1 MDKIIAD
8 FELDVRGQCCPY
20 PLIRTKETMDNLET
34 DEVLLVIANES
45 MTPQNI
51 ATWTKKTGNVLLAV
65 EEKEGIFYIYV
76 RKA

>member
-8 FELDVRGQCCPY
+8 FEIDVRGQCCPY
-20 PLIRTKETMDNLET
+20 PLIRTKQTMDDLESN
-34 DEVLLVIANES
+34 EVLLVVANDAI
-45 MTPQNI
+45 TPQNI

-65 EEKEGIFYIYV
+65 EEKEGIFNIYV

>member
-20 PLIRTKETMDNLET
+20 PLIRTKELMDELEKG
-34 DEVLLVIANES
+34 EVLLVIANEA

-65 EEKEGIFYIYV
+65 EEKGGVFNIYV

>member
-8 FELDVRGQCCPY
+8 FEIDVMGQCCPY
-20 PLIRTKETMDNLET
+20 PLIRTKQTMDDLESN
-34 DEVLLVIANES
+34 EVLLVIANDAI
-45 MTPQNI
+45 TPQNI

-65 EEKEGIFYIYV
+65 EEKEGIFNIYV

>member
-8 FELDVRGQCCPY
+8 FEIDVRGQCCPY
-20 PLIRTKETMDNLET
+20 PLIRTKQTMDDLESN
-34 DEVLLVIANES
+34 EVLLVIANDAI
-45 MTPQNI
+45 TPQNI

-65 EEKEGIFYIYV
+65 EEKEGIFNIYV

>member
-20 PLIRTKETMDNLET
+20 PLIRTKEIMDELET
-34 DEVLLVIANES
+34 NEVLLVVANEA

-51 ATWTKKTGNVLLAV
+51 ATWAKKTGNVLLAV
-65 EEKEGIFYIYV
+65 EEKGGVFNIYL

>member
-8 FELDVRGQCCPY
+8 LELDVRGQCCPY
-20 PLIRTKETMDNLET
+20 PLIRTKELMDELET
-34 DEVLLVIANES
+34 DEVLLVIANEP

-65 EEKEGIFYIYV
+65 EEKGGVFNIYV

>member
-8 FELDVRGQCCPY
+8 FEIDVRGQCCPY
-20 PLIRTKETMDNLET
+20 PLIRTKQTMDDLESN
-34 DEVLLVIANES
+34 EVLQVIANDAI
-45 MTPQNI
+45 TPQNI

-65 EEKEGIFYIYV
+65 EEKEGIFNIYV

>member
-8 FELDVRGQCCPY
+8 FEIDVRGQCCPY
-20 PLIRTKETMDNLET
+20 PLIRTKEIMDDMESN
-34 DEVLLVIANES
+34 EVLLVIANES

-51 ATWTKKTGNVLLAV
+51 AAWTKKTGNELLAV
-65 EEKEGIFYIYV
+65 EEKGGIFNIYV

>member
-1 MDKIIAD
+1 MDKMIAD

-20 PLIRTKETMDNLET
+20 PLIRTKELMDELET
-34 DEVLLVIANES
+34 GEILLVIANEA

-65 EEKEGIFYIYV
+65 EEKGGVFSIYV

>member
-1 MDKIIAD
+1 MDRITAD

-20 PLIRTKETMDNLET
+20 PLIRTKETIDGMES
-34 DEVLLVIANES
+34 EEILLVIANEN

-51 ATWTKKTGNVLLAV
+51 TTWAKKTGNVMLAV
-65 EEKEGIFYIYV
+65 EENSGIFKIYI

>member
-20 PLIRTKETMDNLET
+20 PLIRTKEMVDEMET
-34 DEVLLVIANES
+34 NEILLVIANEA

-51 ATWTKKTGNVLLAV
+51 ATWAKKTGNVLLAV
-65 EEKEGIFYIYV
+65 EEKRGVFNIYV